1 MTPARCLLPLLL
13 ALATVSA
20 AAAELAKADYPEG
33 PLWHRDR
40 LYYGEMM
47 RDRVM
52 VSDLRAV
59 SVFWQMPGCGP
70 VSIAPYRADELL
82 VLCHLSHNLVRLS
95 LAGALLGV
103 IDRDAG
109 GRPFVHPNDSCVDG
123 KGGVFFTA
131 SGEFSLAAPATG
143 AVLHLDGDGGLHRRA
158 EGIHYANGIA
168 VDGAR
173 RRLLVSEHLGRRVLE
188 FPLQADSSL
197 GRPSV
202 FFDLAKLP
210 APTTG
215 LDPLAGPDGLEL
227 DGEGRLFVAEY
238 GAGRIHLVGAD
249 GALIGTL
256 GGLLRYVTDLAL
268 LPGGRA
274 AISEARVNNL
284 PPYAGDVVILDDV
297 VARFVRP

>member
-1 MTPARCLLPLLL
+1 MTVARRLLPLLL
-13 ALATVSA
+13 ALATMSA

-52 VSDLRAV
+52 VSDLRTTM
-59 SVFWQMPGCGP
+59 VFWQMPGCGP
-70 VSIAPYRADELL
+70 VSLAPYRTDELL
-82 VLCHLSHNLVRLS
+82 VLCHLSHNLARLS
-95 LAGALLGV
+95 LTGALLGI
-103 IDRDAG
+103 IDRDDR
-109 GRPFVHPNDSCVDG
+109 GRPFVHPNDASADG

-143 AVLHLDGDGGLHRRA
+143 AVLYLDAEGGLHRLA

-168 VDGAR
+168 VDEPH
-173 RRLLVSEHLGRRVLE
+173 RRLLVSEHLGRRVLA
-188 FPLQADSSL
+188 FPLQADGSL

-210 APTTG
+210 APSPG

-238 GAGRIHLVGAD
+238 GAGRVHLVGAD
-249 GALIGTL
+249 GRLIGTL

-274 AISEARVNNL
+274 AITEARVNNM
-284 PPYAGDVVILDDV
+284 PPYAGDVVILDDI
-297 VARFVRP
+297 VARFMQP

>member
-1 MTPARCLLPLLL
+1 MTPARPLLPLLL
-13 ALATVSA
+13 ALAATSA

-33 PLWHRDR
+33 PLWHEGR

-52 VSDLRAV
+52 ASDLRSV
-59 SVFWQMPGCGP
+59 SLFWQMPGCGP
-70 VSIAPYRADELL
+70 VSIAPYRGDELL

-95 LAGALLGV
+95 RAGVLLG
-103 IDRDAG
+103 IIERDAD
-109 GRPFVHPNDSCVDG
+109 GRPFVLPNDSCADG
-123 KGGVFFTA
+123 QGGVFFTA
-131 SGEFSLAAPATG
+131 SGEFSVTAPATG
-143 AVLHLDGDGGLHRRA
+143 AVLHLDREGGLHRRA

-168 VDGAR
+168 VDGAH
-173 RRLLVSEHLGRRVLE
+173 RRLLVSEHLGRRVLA
-188 FPLQADSSL
+188 FALQADGSL
-197 GRPSV
+197 ARPSV

-210 APTTG
+210 PPSTG

-256 GGLLRYVTDLAL
+256 DGLMRYVTDLAL

-274 AISEARVNNL
+274 AITQARLNNV
-284 PPYAGDVVILDDV
+284 PPYAGDVVILDGV
-297 VARFVRP
+297 AARFVPP